1 LVQESSLQPIL
12 DALDARGRR
21 VAAGYEERL
30 GKERRERE
38 QAKIAENATAEENC
52 NTRMANERAA
62 LIAVHT
68 SEVDRRVAE
77 RAAER
82 VERAAERAALVA
94 VHTSEVDR
102 MVAVHTRE
110 IDRMVAERAAERAA
124 LIADSKTACDEL
136 NRKLEQ
142 REAECRQ
149 LIAELTKMQVN
160 TAAAVP
166 HVAPWGYRVPLF
178 PTRLVP
184 QDVLANPSMAPYGA
198 AEAVLRLDTVEA
210 AGSPVRLAGVNK
222 VGMAAGIPQDKGGS
236 GGKRGGGGNAGGPG
250 GRGAGR
256 GH

>member
-1 LVQESSLQPIL
+1 MVAER
-12 DALDARGRR
+12 AAER
-21 VAAGYEERL
+21 VERAAERV
-30 GKERRERE
+30 ER
-38 QAKIAENATAEENC
+38 AA
-52 NTRMANERAA
+52 ERAA

-68 SEVDRRVAE
+68 SEVDRMGAE

-82 VERAAERAALVA
+82 VERAAERAALIA

-102 MVAVHTRE
+102 MVAERAAERVERAAE
-110 IDRMVAERAAERAA
+110 RVERAAERAA

-149 LIAELTKMQVN
+149 LIAELTKLQVF

-210 AGSPVRLAGVNK
+210 AGSPVGLAGVNK

-236 GGKRGGGGNAGGPG
+236 GGKRGGGGNTGGPG